1 MTIPTPLPASEEKA
15 RVVEAMFDRIAPR
28 YDLMNHLM
36 TGGLDVLWRRRAV
49 RELRLPRGATVAD
62 LACGPGEFCRE
73 LHRQGYRAIGV
84 DSSAGMLARAHG
96 ADELVRADILDL
108 PFAAASVDG
117 VTSGFALRNVVDIAR
132 SAAEMA
138 RVVRPGGRLAVVDL
152 AEPRAATRWLQS
164 TWIDHVVPRLGALLS
179 DAEAYRYLPAS
190 TAYLPDGPTLVGIFR
205 EAGFSDTRRILLG
218 FGAVQLLVG
227 TRAPAAGRDPGAR
240 AGLEARGR

>member
-1 MTIPTPLPASEEKA
+1 VSIHTPLPAGEEKA

-62 LACGPGEFCRE
+62 LACGPGELCRE

-84 DSSAGMLARAHG
+84 DSSAGMLALAHG
-96 ADELVRADILDL
+96 ADELIRADILDL
-108 PFAAASVDG
+108 PIAAASVDG
-117 VTSGFALRNVVDIAR
+117 VTSGFALRNVVDISR
-132 SAAEMA
+132 CAAEMA
-138 RVVRPGGRLAVVDL
+138 RVVRPGGRLAVLDL

-164 TWIDHVVPRLGALLS
+164 TWVEHVVPRLGALLS
-179 DAEAYRYLPAS
+179 DGEAYRYLPAS

-205 EAGFSDTRRILLG
+205 AAGFTDTRRILLG

-227 TRAPAAGRDPGAR
+227 TRTPASGPERGSR

>member
-62 LACGPGEFCRE
+62 LACGPGELCRE
-73 LHRQGYRAIGV
+73 LHRQGYRSIGV
-84 DSSAGMLARAHG
+84 DSSAGMLARARG

-117 VTSGFALRNVVDIAR
+117 VTSGFALRNVVDIPR

-138 RVVRPGGRLAVVDL
+138 RVVRPGGRLAVIDL
-152 AEPRAATRWLQS
+152 AEPRAATRWIHS
-164 TWIDHVVPRLGALLS
+164 TWIEKVVPHLGALLS
-179 DAEAYRYLPAS
+179 DGQAYRYLPAS
-190 TAYLPDGPTLVGIFR
+190 TAYLPDGSTLVGMFR
-205 EAGFSDTRRILLG
+205 TAGFADTRRILLG
-218 FGAVQLLVG
+218 AGTVQLLVG
-227 TRAPAAGRDPGAR
+227 TRT
-240 AGLEARGR
+240 

>member
-49 RELRLPRGATVAD
+49 RELRLPRGATVTD
-62 LACGPGEFCRE
+62 LACGPGELCRE
-73 LHRQGYRAIGV
+73 LHRQGYRSVGV
-84 DSSAGMLARAHG
+84 DSSAGMLARARG
-96 ADELVRADILDL
+96 ADDL

-117 VTSGFALRNVVDIAR
+117 VTSGFALRNVVDIPR
-132 SAAEMA
+132 CAAEMA
-138 RVVRPGGRLAVVDL
+138 RVVRPGGRLAVIDL

-164 TWIDHVVPRLGALLS
+164 TWVEQVVPRLGALLS

-190 TAYLPDGPTLVGIFR
+190 TAYLPDGPALVGIFR

-227 TRAPAAGRDPGAR
+227 TRTPAAGRDPGSR

>member
-1 MTIPTPLPASEEKA
+1 MTTPTPLPASEEKA

-62 LACGPGEFCRE
+62 LACGPGELCRE
-73 LHRQGYRAIGV
+73 LHRQGYRSIGV
-84 DSSAGMLARAHG
+84 DSSAGMLARARG

-108 PFAAASVDG
+108 PLAAASVDG
-117 VTSGFALRNVVDIAR
+117 VTSGFALRNVVDIPR
-132 SAAEMA
+132 CAAEMA

-164 TWIDHVVPRLGALLS
+164 T
-179 DAEAYRYLPAS
+179 
-190 TAYLPDGPTLVGIFR
+190 
-205 EAGFSDTRRILLG
+205 
-218 FGAVQLLVG
+218 
-227 TRAPAAGRDPGAR
+227 
-240 AGLEARGR
+240 